1 MKSTNAFTV
10 SEVAEMLQVHRRTV
24 QRWIQRGLLPAY
36 RVGPTLLR
44 IPAQALED
52 FLRDGTHDRRP

>member
-1 MKSTNAFTV
+1 MRSTNAFTV
-10 SEVAEMLQVHRRTV
+10 SEVAGMLQVHRRTV

-36 RVGPTLLR
+36 RVGPALLR

-52 FLRDGTHDRRP
+52 FLRDGAHDRPR